1 MVKIGEYNV
10 LKVIK
15 EKSMGVFLDDGD
27 IGILLPKRFVP
38 AGTRIGDELKVFF
51 YTMMVKT
58 GQLQLRSNR

>member
-1 MVKIGEYNV
+1 MIKIGEYNV

-38 AGTRIGDELKVFF
+38 PERKLE
-51 YTMMVKT
+51 M
-58 GQLQLRSNR
+58 S